1 MNYGEI
7 NTKNINTSTRVVILA
22 NNNQLV
28 GFVTWD
34 QNQKTL
40 QLVRVACPFR
50 RKGYGT
56 FLVKLADQY
65 AKTTLTDTG
74 YRSPEGTKL
83 LRNMKRPLAKY
94 KGTVQNPGQAMEA
107 ILTQLLHNQQIQY
120 I

>member
-7 NTKNINTSTRVVILA
+7 NTKNINTSTRVVILT
-22 NNNQLV
+22 NYNQLV
-28 GFVTWD
+28 GFVTW
-34 QNQKTL
+34 NQKNL
-40 QLVRVACPFR
+40 QLVRVAYPFR

-56 FLVKLADQY
+56 FLVNLADQY
-65 AKTTLTDTG
+65 AKTTLIDTG

-94 KGTVQNPGQAMEA
+94 KGNPQNPGEIMES
-107 ILTQLLHNQQIQY
+107 ILSQLLHNQQIQY